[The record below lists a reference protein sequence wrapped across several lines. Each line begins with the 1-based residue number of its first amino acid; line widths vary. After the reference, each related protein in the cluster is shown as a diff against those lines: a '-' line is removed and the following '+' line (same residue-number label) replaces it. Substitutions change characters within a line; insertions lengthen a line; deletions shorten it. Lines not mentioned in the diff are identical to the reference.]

1 MPRGIVVVLSSFSS
15 IFGASFIFHA
25 LMDVA
30 AFSGRECSKINE
42 NLLKFTIAVCCT
54 VNLQ

>member
-1 MPRGIVVVLSSFSS
+1 MPRGRVVVLSSSSS

-30 AFSGRECSKINE
+30 VFSHHATV
-42 NLLKFTIAVCCT
+42 LKSMRIS
-54 VNLQ
+54 